1 MDGKR
6 MIASGI
12 KYLVI
17 KVEENTN
24 MVTIFEPINWD
35 GPAMEEQH
43 TAIHIATEEAMILN
57 ENDKRAIDLIEII
70 DWVWHE
76 EKEKCRS

>member
-6 MIASGI
+6 MIEDGI

-24 MVTIFEPINWD
+24 MVTLFKPMNWD
-35 GPAMEEQH
+35 GPVVRELH
-43 TAIHIATEEAMILN
+43 PAIHIATDEAMILN
-57 ENDKRAIDLIEII
+57 ENDKRAIGLIEII
-70 DWVWHE
+70 DYVWHE
-76 EKEKCRS
+76 EKEKCL